1 MEYGFA
7 HFTNFNVA
15 ENETTYTEGES
26 AVEVAGKS
34 YLMADLK
41 IDPSGAVT
49 LPEGA
54 VFADTEHT
62 LTTDFPDEHP
72 ERSVAFIQYTYDGRK
87 VGGAYLTQKEVQEPV
102 TEPATQEETKP
113 EADDKK
119 EDVKKFSI
127 NPFLIIALVVIAA
140 AAGGGAYLSYSRKKE
155 EQQRALRR
163 EQRRRR
169 LREEGVTEEEFDR
182 LLKERLGDR
191 SKGNNRKKR

>member
-1 MEYGFA
+1 M
-7 HFTNFNVA
+7 A
-15 ENETTYTEGES
+15 ENESAYTEGEA
-26 AVEVAGKS
+26 AVDVGGKS
-34 YLMADLK
+34 YLPADLE
-41 IDPSGAVT
+41 INPAGAVT
-49 LPEGA
+49 LPEG
-54 VFADTEHT
+54 VSFTDLEHT
-62 LTTDFPDEHP
+62 LVTDYPDEHP

-87 VGGAYLTQKEVQEPV
+87 AGGAYLTQKEVQEPV
-102 TEPATQEETKP
+102 TEPASQEETQP
-113 EADDKK
+113 ETDDKK

-140 AAGGGAYLSYSRKKE
+140 AAGGGAYIFYSRKKE